1 MNARV
6 FRSEPCYRGPL
17 SQCLA
22 RFPVNQHAGQTYRWH
37 REQMRAWAHHW
48 RDADWQAAMVG
59 RTKEQMQMTALSLA
73 KSYRDSSVRYKEAA

>member
-6 FRSEPCYRGPL
+6 FRSEPCYSGPL

-22 RFPVNQHAGQTYRWH
+22 RFPESQHKEQTFRWY

-48 RDADWQAAMVG
+48 RDADWQAALID
-59 RTKEQMQMTALSLA
+59 RPKDQLQRTALSLA
-73 KSYRDSSVRYKEAA
+73 KSYRDSSVHHKEAE